1 MVSQDGSEQTQK
13 ESKTLW
19 SLIKDFCG
27 YTTAHGLGRIMAA
40 THWVRTLLWTML
52 FLAALAIMAVQ
63 VQALFKK
70 YQRRPLTTF
79 VTVQTSTVLNDFSF
93 YTWLF
98 ASILCN
104 YVNT

>member
-13 ESKTLW
+13 QSNTLW

-40 THWVRTLLWTML
+40 THWVRTLLWTLL
-52 FLAALAIMAVQ
+52 FLAAVAIMTVQ

-70 YQRRPLTTF
+70 YERRPLTTF
-79 VTVQTSTVLNDFSF
+79 VTVETSTVLINFSF
-93 YTWLF
+93 Y
-98 ASILCN
+98 A
-104 YVNT
+104 Y

>member
-40 THWVRTLLWTML
+40 THWVRTLLWTLL

-79 VTVQTSTVLNDFSF
+79 VTVETSTVLNDFPF